1 MPRVTR
7 GKTRVKRRKRIL
19 KAAKGYW
26 GTKSKLHRS
35 AKEQVLRSLAFAYRD
50 RRRKKRVFR
59 RLWITRIGAAAR
71 QNGLSYNQ
79 FIHGLKV
86 AGLDLNRKILADIAV
101 RDDSGFKKLAETA
114 RQAIV

>member
-7 GKTRVKRRKRIL
+7 GTTRIRRRKRIL

-50 RRRKKRVFR
+50 RRRRKRVFR
-59 RLWITRIGAAAR
+59 RLWVTRIGAAAR
-71 QNGLSYNQ
+71 QNGLSYSQ
-79 FIHGLKV
+79 FIHGLKL
-86 AGLDLNRKILADIAV
+86 AGLDLNRKVLADIAV
-101 RDDSGFKKLAETA
+101 RDDVGFKKLAETA
-114 RQAIV
+114 RQAVA